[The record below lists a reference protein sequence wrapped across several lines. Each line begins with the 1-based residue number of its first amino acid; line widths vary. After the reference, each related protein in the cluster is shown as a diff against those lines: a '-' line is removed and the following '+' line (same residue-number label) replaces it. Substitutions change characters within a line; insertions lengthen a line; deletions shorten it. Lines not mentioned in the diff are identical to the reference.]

1 MRILILDDD
10 AIVCQSLAT
19 ILSAQGDIEV
29 VATCTEADQAVR
41 RFDETLPD
49 VALLDIRMPGD
60 DGITAARAI
69 RAAHPDARVVF
80 LTTFSDD
87 EYVKSALAL
96 GARGYLIKQD
106 VEKIAPAL
114 RSVMAGQCV
123 LEGAVLERA
132 TSGDLRARV
141 PDERALAMLSAREV
155 DVVRLVADGLANAEI
170 AACLCLSE
178 GTVRNHISAALAK
191 LGVQNRTQLAVY
203 YHKHCR

>member
-1 MRILILDDD
+1 MRVLILDDD

-19 ILSAQGDIEV
+19 ILSAQDDIEV

-49 VALLDIRMPGD
+49 IALLDIRMPGD
-60 DGITAARAI
+60 DGIAAARAI
-69 RAAHPDARVVF
+69 RAAHPDAQVVF

-87 EYVKSALAL
+87 EYVKSALEL

-114 RSVMAGQCV
+114 RSVMEGQYV
-123 LEGAVLERA
+123 LEGTVLERA

-170 AACLCLSE
+170 AECLCLSE